1 MKNYSRQRNAILS
14 ALRSTV
20 THPTALSIYET
31 VKEDIPNISL
41 ATVYRNLNSLAQN
54 GDIII
59 IPIEGQP
66 EHYDGDFSSHMHF
79 CCKNCG
85 TILDIPG
92 RSDLSDGIEQYLNC
106 KILSSTVVF
115 SGLCQQCKGEKI

>member
-20 THPTALSIYET
+20 SHPTALSIYET

-41 ATVYRNLNSLAQN
+41 ATVYRNLNALAQN
-54 GDIII
+54 GDILI

-66 EHYDGDFSSHMHF
+66 EHYDGDHSSHMHF
-79 CCKNCG
+79 CCKGCG
-85 TILDIPG
+85 AILDIPG
-92 RSDLSDGIEQYLNC
+92 RSDLSEGIEQYLNC

-115 SGLCQQCKGEKI
+115 SGLCQQCRSEEI